1 MRVSVLGEWDVSIKT
16 PVGSLQI
23 VYRFYVNDGVLGGE
37 AAGPNETVPCTD
49 IVAIEGAEGQRVR
62 WRQTVTKPMKLN
74 LEFDVLVEGD
84 QLGGHSRAGRLPRST
99 VTGTRRR

>member
-1 MRVSVLGEWDVSIKT
+1 MSVLGEWDVNIKT

-23 VYRFYVNDGVLGGE
+23 VYRFYAHDGVLGGE
-37 AAGPNETVPCTD
+37 AAGTNETVPCTD
-49 IVAIEGAEGQRVR
+49 IVAMECTEGHRVR
-62 WRQTVTKPMKLN
+62 WRQTVTRPMKLN

-84 QLGGHSRAGRLPRST
+84 QLGGSARAGRLPRST